1 MNGIAHVLARVSL
14 AGALEQYAP
23 ESMDTDWTKL
33 GDLLDLSS
41 LHSWLIS
48 TSFIAAFQQ
57 HRQMLLF
64 SL

>member
-48 TSFIAAFQQ
+48 TSFIAAFQ
-57 HRQMLLF
+57 
-64 SL
+64 